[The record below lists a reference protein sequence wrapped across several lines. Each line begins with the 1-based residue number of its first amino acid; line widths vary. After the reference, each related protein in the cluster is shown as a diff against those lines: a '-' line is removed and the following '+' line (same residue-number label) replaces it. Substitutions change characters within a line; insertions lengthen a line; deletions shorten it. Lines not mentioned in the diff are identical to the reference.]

1 MKYTVIS
8 VLMLAAATVVIPY
21 AAANAVTSA
30 PRAEQLAPSPR
41 PQTEISLPP
50 QSEAAALSSEP
61 EGAAETERIFSVY
74 DRSDGEMIMLSADE
88 YIRGAVASEMPATFH
103 QQALNAQA
111 VAAHSWA
118 IYSSELHE
126 ISPDDS
132 IMGADF
138 SVDSEKCEGY
148 MTKER
153 FFERY
158 GANAELLWHKI
169 CAACDYAVGK
179 TVTYKGETALTAY
192 HSTSAGMTESSD
204 NVWNEGLPYL
214 VPVTS
219 EGDRLAPD
227 YSVTETFDQKT
238 MRLLLTQSFPEAELD
253 NSEPQNWIKAE
264 KRSPSGYVTEVAVG
278 GESAHGQQLRT
289 ALRLRSSCFE
299 VEFSSGTFTV
309 TTRGYGHGVGMSQYG
324 ADFMARQG
332 HSAEEILAHY
342 YPGTELTEVSQ

>member
-1 MKYTVIS
+1 
-8 VLMLAAATVVIPY
+8 
-21 AAANAVTSA
+21 
-30 PRAEQLAPSPR
+30 
-41 PQTEISLPP
+41 
-50 QSEAAALSSEP
+50 
-61 EGAAETERIFSVY
+61 
-74 DRSDGEMIMLSADE
+74 
-88 YIRGAVASEMPATFH
+88 
-103 QQALNAQA
+103 
-111 VAAHSWA
+111 
-118 IYSSELHE
+118 
-126 ISPDDS
+126 
-132 IMGADF
+132 
-138 SVDSEKCEGY
+138 

-169 CAACDYAVGK
+169 CDACDYAVGK
-179 TVTYKGETALTAY
+179 TVTYEGEIALTAY

-299 VEFSSGTFTV
+299 VEFNSGTFTV

-342 YPGTELTEVSQ
+342 YPGTELTEVS